1 MSWTT
6 DQFFGDD
13 FVRKRGRPPSQ
24 TGKMTQK
31 KLTALV
37 RGGYGQGHFQRYKSW
52 LRVTKHDYSTKSFA
66 GHLPAP
72 DSARLQHPRAIAER
86 LTTQL
91 AKWLG
96 AADVRD
102 AFPVWPWPHEHP
114 GVGLAGFDEAPRQS
128 GLLAIAK
135 KHGLDHGCYPGTDIP
150 YVATIDVLTTWH
162 TESGGYRLIA
172 LENKPF
178 DVVHDPNPLLRPKE
192 RLELV
197 RRYCVEA
204 QVPHVIVHAEKLP
217 PEFTANL
224 DILQPMLAPKPLADL
239 LSSRTYLDVVD
250 ALQEKGSAKC
260 PIEILDDLRD
270 KRGHSDAVL
279 TNAFYLALWRQDVD
293 HDLRRPFRPWEP
305 LIPGGVAFKKALM
318 KAWGVAA

>member
-1 MSWTT
+1 MSWTA
-6 DQFFGDD
+6 DQFLGED

-24 TGKMTQK
+24 TGKMTQR
-31 KLTALV
+31 KLTALI
-37 RGGYGQGHFQRYKSW
+37 RAGYGQGHFHRYKSW
-52 LRVTKHDYSTKSFA
+52 LRVTKRDYSPGSFV

-72 DSARLQHPRAIAER
+72 ESARLQHPRAIAER
-86 LTTQL
+86 GTMQL

-102 AFPVWPWPHEHP
+102 AYPAWPWPHEHA
-114 GVGLAGFDEAPRQS
+114 GVGLPGFDSAPRQS
-128 GLLAIAK
+128 GLLAIAA

-204 QVPHVIVHAEKLP
+204 RVPHVIVHAEKLP
-217 PEFTANL
+217 LEFSANV
-224 DILQPMLAPKPLADL
+224 DMLQPLLAPKPLADM
-239 LSSRTYLDVVD
+239 LSSRIYSEVVGS
-250 ALQEKGSAKC
+250 LQDKGTEKS
-260 PIEILDDLRD
+260 PNEILDDLRD
-270 KRGHSDAVL
+270 RHGHGDAVL
-279 TNAFYLALWRQDVD
+279 TSAFYLALWRQDVD
-293 HDLRRPFRPWEP
+293 HDLRKPFRPWEP
-305 LIPGGVAFKKALM
+305 LIPGGLAFKKALM
-318 KAWGVAA
+318 KVWGVVA